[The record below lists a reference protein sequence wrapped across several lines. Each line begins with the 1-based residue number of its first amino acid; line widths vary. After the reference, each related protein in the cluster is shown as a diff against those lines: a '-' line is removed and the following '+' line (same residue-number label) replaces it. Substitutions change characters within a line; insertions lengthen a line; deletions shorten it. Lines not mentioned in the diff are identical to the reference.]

1 MVMSL
6 ENICQSEEWMD
17 GWMERDVLF
26 YFILESNPLD
36 QCLGKLLKIAHE
48 IKSSRRH
55 FLLNTRCCDQNICF
69 YLSIVSAFNSSS
81 FYFSLNDVDTSSSEY
96 MLLVH
101 FLLYLQFGKSW
112 PTMKKTHGTFSSLS
126 HG

>member
-1 MVMSL
+1 MSL

-36 QCLGKLLKIAHE
+36 QCLGKLLKITHE

-55 FLLNTRCCDQNICF
+55 CLLNTRCCDQNICF
-69 YLSIVSAFNSSS
+69 YLSIVSAINGSS
-81 FYFSLNDVDTSSSEY
+81 FYLA
-96 MLLVH
+96 
-101 FLLYLQFGKSW
+101 
-112 PTMKKTHGTFSSLS
+112 
-126 HG
+126 